1 MMPMK
6 KITFNALLNHKAHNY
21 MKMTLKLS
29 HQAVLVVARM
39 KSMLLLRNTLGQRK
53 SIVD

>member
-1 MMPMK
+1 MK

-29 HQAVLVVARM
+29 RQAVLAAVRT
-39 KSMLLLRNTLGQRK
+39 KSMLLLRNTPSRRK
-53 SIVD
+53 NTVD